1 MNFTKEIKIIKHTAG
16 LKDFTSRVRKGEIW
30 QHSAFVTYYVLLTA
44 FPLVVGII
52 NWLQQFDQGLSGPA
66 WFISRIAPYPLAEQ
80 IVQDMVQI
88 YDSSNVGVLLIATI
102 STVWTVSWTMASTL
116 MGLNRA
122 YGVKQRK
129 NIVVLRFL
137 AFLLTFVFAAW
148 ITLIVLTIN
157 VLTTGSLG
165 RWALFVPLAFVTF
178 CMLYYL
184 VPNVVQRIRNVIP
197 GALFSTTALLVAII
211 GYRLFLNQL
220 PEDSTFFT
228 MTGSF
233 MVLLALLQK
242 MSLAILAGGS
252 INATFMQMKEG
263 HIGEKNENSKFVRFL
278 KKIGLTRLLKIK
290 RTQ

>member
-1 MNFTKEIKIIKHTAG
+1 MNLEPLMKHIPK
-16 LKDFTSRVRKGEIW
+16 LDWVNDITSRVRKGEIW

-52 NWLQQFDQGLSGPA
+52 NWLQQFDQGVGGPA
-66 WFISRIAPYPLAEQ
+66 WFVHSIAPYPLAEQ
-80 IVQDMVQI
+80 IIQDMVQI
-88 YDSSNVGVLLIATI
+88 YESSNVGILLIATI

-129 NIVVLRFL
+129 NIIVLRIL
-137 AFLLTFVFAAW
+137 AFLLTFVFAGW
-148 ITLIVLTIN
+148 LTGIVFFIN
-157 VLTTGSLG
+157 TFTASSLG
-165 RWALFVPLAFVTF
+165 RWVLFFPLTFVTF

-184 VPNVVQRIRNVIP
+184 VPNVVQRIRNVVP
-197 GALFSTTALLVAII
+197 GALFSTAALLVAIT

-228 MTGSF
+228 LTGSF

-263 HIGEKNENSKFVRFL
+263 HIDEKNENSKFVRFL
-278 KKIGLTRLLKIK
+278 KKLGLNRLLKSK
-290 RTQ
+290 RTH

>member
-1 MNFTKEIKIIKHTAG
+1 MNLDPLLNYIPKLDWIN
-16 LKDFTSRVRKGEIW
+16 DMSSRVRKGEIC

-52 NWLQQFDQGLSGPA
+52 NWLQQFEQGLAAPV
-66 WFISRIAPYPLAEQ
+66 WFVYRIAPYPLAEQ
-80 IVQDMVQI
+80 IIQDMVQI
-88 YDSSNVGVLLIATI
+88 YESSNVGVLLVATI

-129 NIVVLRFL
+129 NIVVLRIL

-148 ITLIVLTIN
+148 ITLIVFVIN
-157 VLTTGSLG
+157 GVTTSSLG
-165 RWALFVPLAFVTF
+165 RWALFLPLTFVTF
-178 CMLYYL
+178 AMLYYL
-184 VPNVVQRIRNVIP
+184 VPNVIQRIRNVIP
-197 GALFSTTALLVAII
+197 GALFSTAALLVAII

-252 INATFMQMKEG
+252 INATFMQMQEG

-278 KKIGLTRLLKIK
+278 KKIGLTRLLEVK